1 MVFAQSLPR
10 RAFAAVLSLALYGL
24 AAQTGAQAPTTFAPL
39 KIEGDVA
46 RGKVWAFTCAGC
58 HGIPGYMNAY
68 PEYNV
73 PKLGGQNA
81 DYIEVALQGYRAG
94 TRHHQTM
101 QAQAQTMS
109 DQDIADIAA
118 YLSSLK
124 GEGTEGMSDATAAEI
139 QAGQQQSTTCAMCHG
154 PGGIAEAPQWPNL
167 AGQHASYLEHALKQY
182 KSGTRSDVLMGPMV
196 ATLDEEALAAVAAYF
211 ASLQGLH
218 VTAP

>member
-1 MVFAQSLPR
+1 MFFAYSLPR
-10 RAFAAVLSLALYGL
+10 RAFAAAVSLALFGL
-24 AAQTGAQAPTTFAPL
+24 FSQAVAQAPVMLAPL
-39 KIEGDVA
+39 KIEGDPA

-101 QAQAQTMS
+101 QAQAETMS

-118 YLSSLK
+118 YFESLESP
-124 GEGTEGMSDATAAEI
+124 GNRGISGATAEQIA
-139 QAGQQQSTTCAMCHG
+139 AGKQQSTTCAMCHG
-154 PGGIAEAPQWPNL
+154 PSGMSEAPQWPNL
-167 AGQHASYLEHALKQY
+167 AGQHASYLEHAIKQY
-182 KSGTRSDVLMGPMV
+182 KSGARSDVLMGPMV
-196 ATLDEEALAAVAAYF
+196 APLDDAAVAALAAYF
-211 ASLQGLH
+211 ASLSGLH
-218 VTAP
+218 VTKP